1 MKSPKKAPSKT
12 NESPNLTVTLLTS
25 VSKKPPIIQIKTEG
39 QIDQWILLENKNKI

>member
-39 QIDQWILLENKNKI
+39 QIDLMDFIRK